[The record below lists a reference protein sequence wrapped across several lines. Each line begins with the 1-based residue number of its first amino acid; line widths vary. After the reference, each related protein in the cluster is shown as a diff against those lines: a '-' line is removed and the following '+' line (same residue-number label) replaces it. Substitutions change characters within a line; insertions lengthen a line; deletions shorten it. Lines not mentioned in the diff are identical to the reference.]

1 MDDFINAIEQDPQVR
16 IKINDIL
23 NRYNRLPYNYQPKI
37 GCDTLIQKGIL
48 KELMNIMAAT
58 ITGLDKELK
67 MKSSRIKYL
76 ESKLL

>member
-1 MDDFINAIEQDPQVR
+1 MDDFINAIEKDPQVR

-37 GCDTLIQKGIL
+37 GCDTLIQKVIL
-48 KELMNIMAAT
+48 EELINIMAAT
-58 ITGLDKELK
+58 ITGLDIELK
-67 MKSSRIKYL
+67 MKTSRIEYL